1 MSGDDFAEIGQ
12 AILLGLQQLPA
23 KTEQALIAAD
33 GPHSIDERQA
43 SILVPRLA
51 KRCCK
56 KGQSGHQNEVKMSHK
71 RNNTKPQSEKFHIDK

>member
-1 MSGDDFAEIGQ
+1 VSDDDFVELGQ
-12 AILLGLQQLPA
+12 AILFGLQQLLTKA
-23 KTEQALIAAD
+23 EQALIAAD

-56 KGQSGHQNEVKMSHK
+56 KGKPVTKMK
-71 RNNTKPQSEKFHIDK
+71 

>member
-1 MSGDDFAEIGQ
+1 
-12 AILLGLQQLPA
+12 LQQLLTKA
-23 KTEQALIAAD
+23 EQALIAAD
-33 GPHSIDERQA
+33 GPHCIDERQA